1 MINCKPKC
9 LAIPLIHN
17 SAYLKY
23 PQIET
28 KYEQTS
34 LELFFARAKFRNGT
48 ILSKMS
54 SESFPTFG

>member
-23 PQIET
+23 PQ
-28 KYEQTS
+28 KKQNMNKLLLNFFLQEQN
-34 LELFFARAKFRNGT
+34 LEIKLFCPR
-48 ILSKMS
+48 
-54 SESFPTFG
+54 